1 MAASM
6 ARMAARRAREATR
19 KKSVFESNSLPDKLK
34 DCKSDNPEAC
44 EIFIVE
50 GDSAGGSAIQGRN
63 PDNQAILALR
73 GKILNVEKVRL
84 DRMLSSETIQN
95 LISAVGTGIGQDFD
109 ASKARYHKIILMSDA
124 DVDGAHIATLLLT
137 FFFRHMQPLIN
148 AGYIYLAQPPLY
160 RIKWSNKEHD
170 FVYSD
175 AARDKA
181 IAQGQTSGYKLSKE
195 GVQRYKGLGEMSHE
209 ELRDTTMDPDKR
221 VLLQITMQDAASAD
235 EIFTTLM
242 GEDVLSRRQFIQ
254 RNAKDV
260 RFLDI

>member
-1 MAASM
+1 
-6 ARMAARRAREATR
+6 
-19 KKSVFESNSLPDKLK
+19 
-34 DCKSDNPEAC
+34 
-44 EIFIVE
+44 
-50 GDSAGGSAIQGRN
+50 
-63 PDNQAILALR
+63 
-73 GKILNVEKVRL
+73 
-84 DRMLSSETIQN
+84 MLSSETIQN
-95 LISAVGTGIGQDFD
+95 LISAVGTGIGQEFD
-109 ASKARYHKIILMSDA
+109 PEKVRYHKIILMSDA

-137 FFFRHMQPLIN
+137 FFFRHMQQLISL
-148 AGYIYLAQPPLY
+148 GYIYLAQPPLY
-160 RIKWSNKEHD
+160 RIKWSNHNHD

-175 AARDKA
+175 SGRDNAIKA
-181 IAQGQTSGYKLSKE
+181 GEEAGYKLPKE

-221 VLLQITMQDAASAD
+221 VLLQVTMEDAASAD